1 MKLLRIQSLFWLAT
15 LVAYGSA
22 ITLIEVLSSYPQL
35 SSLYSYINSSSTV
48 TSLLANSNDF
58 TFLAPSNDAI
68 ASFNSQN
75 PDVLSRTWLANVQ
88 YGLLQ
93 GGFPTLSFS
102 DTPQFVASNLVNGS
116 YANVTS
122 GQAVELVLGSDGTP
136 EVVTGNKSISTST
149 AAVRNI
155 PK

>member
-1 MKLLRIQSLFWLAT
+1 MQSLFWLAT
-15 LVAYGSA
+15 LVASGSA

-35 SSLYSYINSSSTV
+35 SSLYTYINSSSTL

-75 PDVLSRTWLANVQ
+75 PGVLSQTWEANIQ
-88 YGLLQ
+88 YNLLQ
-93 GGFPTLSFS
+93 GSFPTLSFS
-102 DTPQFVASNLVNGS
+102 DTPQFVASDLVNGS

-136 EVVTGNKSISTST
+136 QVVTGNKSISTST
-149 AAVRNI
+149 STVRDI